1 MAGAASLKKP
11 KRIFR
16 AGDTR
21 RTDRTA
27 PGKELSMATTTFGL
41 SPEACRLLAA
51 LVLGLAAASGAC
63 AGGNPGVASTPSNG
77 ADAGLFPETVSFN
90 PPNFDTT
97 ASATDPPPAISGGT
111 LAILPDGVT
120 AVAADP
126 DRDTVAIVN
135 LTSNALTASVALQP
149 HDEPGRLVADA
160 AGHVHVI
167 LRRGGALATID
178 PVAGTI
184 LARRATC
191 PIPRGVAYD
200 PATDLVHVACMG
212 GELVSLPAA
221 GGAATRTL
229 QLPRDLRDV
238 VVDGDTLLVSQF
250 RSAQVL
256 VVDANGNVTSTI
268 ALPAYADPS
277 ARLGDTF
284 TPSTAW
290 RMRAQPGGGAVLLHQ
305 RGTTG
310 TVTVGGIRPTMG
322 VGGAGGGSS
331 GYGSSDPCAGLIHP
345 ALTPI
350 APGMSPP
357 ITPPIPGMVLP
368 VDFAISAD
376 GSTVAV
382 VAAGNAHNAQI
393 QSLFVSNYSDLTDN
407 GHFSCCP
414 DGVHGPTAVATMF
427 NPVTCPSQP
436 VRPACPQP
444 SGEAEAVGFDG
455 ANRVIV
461 QTREPASIQIPAAGV
476 VISLSAVSR
485 ADVGHEIFH
494 ANTGNG
500 IACASCH
507 MEGQEDGRTW
517 NFDTEGPRR
526 TMTVAGGISGRAPYH
541 WDGTLASFGDLV
553 TTVYNQRMGGPSLAD
568 FEVTATQS
576 WMNAIPQLP
585 GVVSDPDAVARGQ
598 ALFTDSTHGCAL
610 CHAGAQLTNDRTGL
624 DVGTGGAFKVPSL
637 VGLAYTAPYL
647 HDGCAATLADRFGSC
662 GGGDQHGVTSTLTQD
677 QLSDLIAY
685 LDSL

>member
-1 MAGAASLKKP
+1 
-11 KRIFR
+11 
-16 AGDTR
+16 
-21 RTDRTA
+21 
-27 PGKELSMATTTFGL
+27 MATTTFA
-41 SPEACRLLAA
+41 SPREVCRLLTA
-51 LVLGLAAASGAC
+51 LALGLAAASGGC
-63 AGGNPGVASTPSNG
+63 AGSNPGEVTPTPLNG
-77 ADAGLFPETVSFN
+77 PDAGLFPGSVSFN
-90 PPNFDTT
+90 PPNFDTSV
-97 ASATDPPPAISGGT
+97 SAADPPPAISGGT
-111 LAILPDGVT
+111 LAILPDGIT

-126 DRDTVAIVN
+126 DRDTIAVADLSTNTV
-135 LTSNALTASVALQP
+135 TASIALQP

-167 LRRGGALATID
+167 LRRGGALVTID

-184 LARRATC
+184 LARRAAC

-212 GELVSLPAA
+212 GELVSFPAA

-256 VVDANGNVTSTI
+256 VVDGNGTVTSTI
-268 ALPAYADPS
+268 VLPNYADPS

-310 TVTVGGIRPTMG
+310 TVMVGGRGSLPG

-331 GYGSSDPCAGLIHP
+331 GYGSSDPCAGLVHP

-357 ITPPIPGMVLP
+357 LTPPIPGMVLP
-368 VDFAISAD
+368 VDFAISSD
-376 GSTVAV
+376 GGTVAV
-382 VAAGNAHNAQI
+382 VAAGNAHNGLV
-393 QSLFVSNYSDLTDN
+393 QSLFVSSYSDLTDH

-414 DGVHGPTAVATMF
+414 DGVHGPNPVAAMF
-427 NPVTCPSQP
+427 NPVACPPPSVP
-436 VRPACPQP
+436 PPSCPQP
-444 SGEAEAVGFDG
+444 RGEPEAVGFDG
-455 ANRVIV
+455 SNRIIV
-461 QTREPASIQIPAAGV
+461 QTREPATLQIPQTGV
-476 VISLSAVSR
+476 VIPLSGVSR
-485 ADVGHEIFH
+485 ADIGHEIFH

-541 WDGTLASFGDLV
+541 WDGDLASFDALV
-553 TTVYNQRMGGPSLAD
+553 TTVYNQRMGGPILATNQ
-568 FEVTATQS
+568 VTATQS
-576 WMNAIPQLP
+576 WMNAIPPLP

-598 ALFTDSTHGCAL
+598 AVFTDTTHGCAL
-610 CHAGAQLTNDRTGL
+610 CHTGAQLTDNRTNL
-624 DVGTGGAFKVPSL
+624 DVGTGGTFKVPSL

-662 GGGDQHGVTSTLTQD
+662 GGGDQHGVTSTLTQA
-677 QLSDLIAY
+677 QLSDLVAY

>member
-1 MAGAASLKKP
+1 
-11 KRIFR
+11 
-16 AGDTR
+16 
-21 RTDRTA
+21 
-27 PGKELSMATTTFGL
+27 MATTTFSSPREL
-41 SPEACRLLAA
+41 SRLLAA
-51 LVLGLAAASGAC
+51 LVLGLAAISGAC
-63 AGGNPGVASTPSNG
+63 AKAGPGETFQNPGDGGVV
-77 ADAGLFPETVSFN
+77 FPGNVSFN
-90 PPNFDTT
+90 PPNFDTSV
-97 ASATDPPPAISGGT
+97 SAADPPPAISGGT

-126 DRDTVAIVN
+126 DRDTIAVAN
-135 LTSNALTASVALQP
+135 LTTGTLTANIALQP

-167 LRRGGALATID
+167 LRRGGALVTID

-184 LARRATC
+184 LARRAAC

-212 GELVSLPAA
+212 GELVSFPAA
-221 GGAATRTL
+221 GGTATRTV

-256 VVDANGNVTSTI
+256 VVDSNGIVTSTI
-268 ALPAYADPS
+268 TLPAYVDSS
-277 ARLGDTF
+277 ARSGDKF

-290 RMRAQPGGGAVLLHQ
+290 RMRAQPGGGAVVLHQ

-310 TVTVGGIRPTMG
+310 TVMVGGKGMPGAGG
-322 VGGAGGGSS
+322 VGGGVS
-331 GYGSSDPCAGLIHP
+331 GYGSASDPCAGLIHP

-350 APGMSPP
+350 KTGISPP
-357 ITPPIPGMVLP
+357 FTPPIPGMVLP
-368 VDFAISAD
+368 VDFAISSD

-382 VAAGNAHNAQI
+382 VAAGNAHNGI
-393 QSLFVSNYSDLTDN
+393 VQSLFVSHYADLTDE

-414 DGVHGPTAVATMF
+414 DGVHGPAAVVPMPF
-427 NPVTCPSQP
+427 NPISCPP
-436 VRPACPQP
+436 PTAPPLTCPQP
-444 SGEAEAVGFDG
+444 RGEAEAVGFDG
-455 ANRVIV
+455 TNRIIV
-461 QTREPASIQIPAAGV
+461 QTREPATIQIPQASV
-476 VISLSAVSR
+476 VISLSDVSR
-485 ADVGHEIFH
+485 ADIGHEIFH
-494 ANTGNG
+494 ANTGTG

-541 WDGTLASFGDLV
+541 WDGDLASFSDLV
-553 TTVYNQRMGGPSLAD
+553 TTVYNQRMGGPGLVMD
-568 FEVTATQS
+568 QVTATQS
-576 WMNAIPQLP
+576 WMNAIPSLP
-585 GVVSDPDAVARGQ
+585 GLVSDPDAVARGQ
-598 ALFTDSTHGCAL
+598 AVFTDGTHGCAL
-610 CHAGAQLTNDRTGL
+610 CHSGAQLTNDRANL

-662 GGGDQHGVTSTLTQD
+662 GGGDQHGVTSTLTPD
-677 QLSDLIAY
+677 QLADLIAY

>member
-1 MAGAASLKKP
+1 
-11 KRIFR
+11 
-16 AGDTR
+16 
-21 RTDRTA
+21 
-27 PGKELSMATTTFGL
+27 
-41 SPEACRLLAA
+41 
-51 LVLGLAAASGAC
+51 
-63 AGGNPGVASTPSNG
+63 
-77 ADAGLFPETVSFN
+77 
-90 PPNFDTT
+90 
-97 ASATDPPPAISGGT
+97 
-111 LAILPDGVT
+111 
-120 AVAADP
+120 
-126 DRDTVAIVN
+126 
-135 LTSNALTASVALQP
+135 
-149 HDEPGRLVADA
+149 LVADA
-160 AGHVHVI
+160 VGHVHVI
-167 LRRGGALATID
+167 LRRGGALVTID

-184 LARRATC
+184 LARRAAC
-191 PIPRGVAYD
+191 PIPRGLAYD

-212 GELVSLPAA
+212 GELVSFPAA
-221 GGAATRTL
+221 GGNATRTL

-256 VVDANGNVTSTI
+256 VVDVNGNVTSTI
-268 ALPAYADPS
+268 VLPNYGDKS
-277 ARLGDTF
+277 ARSGDTF

-310 TVTVGGIRPTMG
+310 TVMVGGRGTPG
-322 VGGAGGGSS
+322 VGGAIGSAS

-350 APGMSPP
+350 VPGISPP

-368 VDFAISAD
+368 VDFAISSD

-382 VAAGNAHNAQI
+382 VAAGNAHNGLVE
-393 QSLFVSNYSDLTDN
+393 SLFVSNYADLTDH

-414 DGVHGPTAVATMF
+414 DGVHGPNALGTMIDL
-427 NPVTCPSQP
+427 VTCPS
-436 VRPACPQP
+436 PAVPPPTCPQP
-444 SGEAEAVGFDG
+444 RGEVEAVGFDRT
-455 ANRVIV
+455 NRIIV
-461 QTREPASIQIPAAGV
+461 QTREPATIQIPQTGV
-476 VISLSAVSR
+476 IISLSEVSR

-526 TMTVAGGISGRAPYH
+526 TMTVAGGIGGRAPYH
-541 WDGTLASFGDLV
+541 WDGDLASFGDLV
-553 TTVYNQRMGGPSLAD
+553 TTVYNQRMGGPGLATNQ
-568 FEVTATQS
+568 VTATQS

-598 ALFTDSTHGCAL
+598 AVFADTTHGCAV
-610 CHAGAQLTNDRTGL
+610 CHSGAQFTDNRTNL
-624 DVGTGGAFKVPSL
+624 DVGTGGTFKVPSL

-662 GGGDQHGVTSTLTQD
+662 GGGDQHGVTSTLTED
-677 QLSDLIAY
+677 QRSDLIAY

>member
-1 MAGAASLKKP
+1 MA
-11 KRIFR
+11 
-16 AGDTR
+16 
-21 RTDRTA
+21 TA
-27 PGKELSMATTTFGL
+27 TFVSPRKVCRLSMA
-41 SPEACRLLAA
+41 LA
-51 LVLGLAAASGAC
+51 LGLVAAAGAGAC
-63 AGGNPGVASTPSNG
+63 AGSNPGDTTPIPSNG
-77 ADAGLFPETVSFN
+77 ADAGLFPGNVSLN

-97 ASATDPPPAISGGT
+97 TSAADPPPAISGGT
-111 LAILPDGVT
+111 LAILADGVT

-126 DRDTVAIVN
+126 DRDTIAVAN
-135 LTSNALTASVALQP
+135 LTTNALTANIALQP

-167 LRRGGALATID
+167 LRRGGALVTID

-184 LARRATC
+184 LARRTAC

-212 GELVSLPAA
+212 GELVSFPAA
-221 GGAATRTL
+221 GGAATRTV

-256 VVDANGNVTSTI
+256 VVDSNGNVTSTI
-268 ALPAYADPS
+268 VLPAYADPS
-277 ARLGDTF
+277 ARSGDTF

-310 TVTVGGIRPTMG
+310 TVTVGGRGIPG
-322 VGGAGGGSS
+322 AGGAGGGSS
-331 GYGSSDPCAGLIHP
+331 GYGSSDPCGGLVHP

-350 APGMSPP
+350 AHDMSPP

-368 VDFAISAD
+368 VDFAISSD
-376 GSTVAV
+376 GTTVAV
-382 VAAGNAHNAQI
+382 VAAGNAHNGLV
-393 QSLFVSNYSDLTDN
+393 QSLFVSDYSDLTDH

-414 DGVHGPTAVATMF
+414 DGVHGPNALLPMMINSAS
-427 NPVTCPSQP
+427 CQP
-436 VRPACPQP
+436 PTGPALTCPQP
-444 SGEAEAVGFDG
+444 RGEAEAVGFDG
-455 ANRVIV
+455 TNRIIV
-461 QTREPASIQIPAAGV
+461 QTREPATIQIPEANV
-476 VISLSAVSR
+476 VISLSDVSR
-485 ADVGHEIFH
+485 ADIGHEIFH
-494 ANTGNG
+494 ANTGEG

-526 TMTVAGGISGRAPYH
+526 TMNVAGGISGRAPYH
-541 WDGTLASFGDLV
+541 WDGALASFGDLV
-553 TTVYNQRMGGPSLAD
+553 TTVYNQRMGGPGLATD
-568 FEVTATQS
+568 QVTATQS
-576 WMNAIPQLP
+576 WMNAIPRLP
-585 GVVSDPDAVARGQ
+585 GVVSDPDAVTRGQ
-598 ALFTDSTHGCAL
+598 AVFTDNTHGCAL
-610 CHAGAQLTNDRTGL
+610 CHSGAQLTSNATNVN
-624 DVGTGGAFKVPSL
+624 VGTGGAFKVPSL

-662 GGGDQHGVTSTLTQD
+662 GGGDQHGVTSTLAPD
-677 QLSDLIAY
+677 QLSDLIAF

>member
-1 MAGAASLKKP
+1 
-11 KRIFR
+11 
-16 AGDTR
+16 
-21 RTDRTA
+21 
-27 PGKELSMATTTFGL
+27 MATTTFS
-41 SPEACRLLAA
+41 SPREVGRLLTA
-51 LVLGLAAASGAC
+51 LVLGLAVATGAC
-63 AGGNPGVASTPSNG
+63 AKAGTEGVTLNAGDGGVVFPGNA
-77 ADAGLFPETVSFN
+77 SFN
-90 PPNFDTT
+90 PPNFDTSV
-97 ASATDPPPAISGGT
+97 SAADPPPAISGGT

-126 DRDTVAIVN
+126 DRDTIAVAN
-135 LTSNALTASVALQP
+135 LTTSTLTASIALQP

-167 LRRGGALATID
+167 LRRGGALVTID

-184 LARRATC
+184 LARRAAC

-212 GELVSLPAA
+212 GELVSFPAA
-221 GGAATRTL
+221 GGAATRTV

-256 VVDANGNVTSTI
+256 VVDSNGNLTSTI
-268 ALPAYADPS
+268 TLPVYADPS
-277 ARLGDTF
+277 ARLGDAF
-284 TPSTAW
+284 TPSAAW

-310 TVTVGGIRPTMG
+310 TVMVGGGKGVPG
-322 VGGAGGGSS
+322 VGGASGTSS
-331 GYGSSDPCAGLIHP
+331 GYGSSDPCAGLVHP

-350 APGMSPP
+350 TPGMSPP

-368 VDFAISAD
+368 VDFAISSD
-376 GSTVAV
+376 GGKVAV
-382 VAAGNAHNAQI
+382 VAAANAHNLVV
-393 QSLFVSNYSDLTDN
+393 QSLFVSSYSDVTDHS
-407 GHFSCCP
+407 HFTCCP
-414 DGVHGPTAVATMF
+414 DGVHGPFPAGPMI
-427 NPVTCPSQP
+427 NPTNCPIP
-436 VRPACPQP
+436 PAPPSTCPQP
-444 SGEAEAVGFDG
+444 RGEAEAVGFDG
-455 ANRVIV
+455 TNRIIV
-461 QTREPASIQIPAAGV
+461 QTREPATIQIPEVGV
-476 VISLSAVSR
+476 VIPLSDVSR

-507 MEGQEDGRTW
+507 IEGQEDGRTW

-541 WDGTLASFGDLV
+541 WDGDLASFSDLV
-553 TTVYNQRMGGPSLAD
+553 TTVYNQRMGGPGLVM
-568 FEVTATQS
+568 FQVTATQS
-576 WMNAIPQLP
+576 WMNAIPSLP
-585 GVVSDPDAVARGQ
+585 GPVSDPDAVARGQ
-598 ALFTDSTHGCAL
+598 AVFTDSTHGCAL
-610 CHAGAQLTNDRTGL
+610 CHNGAQLTDDRANV

-637 VGLAYTAPYL
+637 IGLAYTAPYL
-647 HDGCAATLADRFGSC
+647 HDGCAATLADRFGPC
-662 GGGDQHGVTSTLTQD
+662 GGGDLHGVTSTLTQA
-677 QLSDLIAY
+677 QLADLVAY

>member
-1 MAGAASLKKP
+1 MS
-11 KRIFR
+11 
-16 AGDTR
+16 
-21 RTDRTA
+21 
-27 PGKELSMATTTFGL
+27 TTTFS
-41 SPEACRLLAA
+41 SPRKVCRLISA
-51 LVLGLAAASGAC
+51 LVLGVAAASGAC
-63 AGGNPGVASTPSNG
+63 AGSNPGDVTPTPSG
-77 ADAGLFPETVSFN
+77 DGGLFPGSVSFN
-90 PPNFDTT
+90 PPNFDTSL
-97 ASATDPPPAISGGT
+97 SAADPPPAISGGT

-126 DRDTVAIVN
+126 DRDTIAVAN
-135 LTSNALTASVALQP
+135 LTTNALTATIALQP

-167 LRRGGALATID
+167 LRRGGALVTID

-184 LARRATC
+184 LARRAAC

-212 GELVSLPAA
+212 GELVSFPAA

-229 QLPRDLRDV
+229 QLPRDLRDI

-256 VVDANGNVTSTI
+256 VVDSNGNVTSTI
-268 ALPAYADPS
+268 VLPAYADPS
-277 ARLGDTF
+277 ARFGETF

-310 TVTVGGIRPTMG
+310 TVMVGGKGNPG
-322 VGGAGGGSS
+322 VGGASGSITAFGGANGSAS
-331 GYGSSDPCAGLIHP
+331 GYGSSDPCGGLVHP

-350 APGMSPP
+350 TPGMSPP

-368 VDFAISAD
+368 VDFAISSD

-382 VAAGNAHNAQI
+382 VAAANAHNVFV
-393 QSLFVSNYSDLTDN
+393 QSLFVSNYSDLTDHT
-407 GHFSCCP
+407 HFTCCP
-414 DGVHGPTAVATMF
+414 DGVHGPVPLGAMV
-427 NPVTCPSQP
+427 NPVNCPAP
-436 VRPACPQP
+436 PAAPACPQP
-444 SGEAEAVGFDG
+444 RGEAEAVGFDG
-455 ANRVIV
+455 TNRVIV
-461 QTREPASIQIPAAGV
+461 QTREPAAIQIPEAGV
-476 VISLSAVSR
+476 TISLSDVSR

-517 NFDTEGPRR
+517 NFDTEGGRR

-541 WDGTLASFGDLV
+541 WDGGLASFGDLV
-553 TTVYNQRMGGPSLAD
+553 TTVYNQRMGGPGLVA
-568 FEVTATQS
+568 EQVTGTQA
-576 WMNAIPQLP
+576 WMNAIPRLP

-598 ALFTDSTHGCAL
+598 AVFTDSLHGCAT
-610 CHAGAQLTNDRTGL
+610 CHSGAQLTDNRTNL

-647 HDGCAATLADRFGSC
+647 HGGCAATLADRFGSC
-662 GGGDQHGVTSTLTQD
+662 GGGDQHGFTSTLTPAQV
-677 QLSDLIAY
+677 SDLVAY

>member
-1 MAGAASLKKP
+1 
-11 KRIFR
+11 
-16 AGDTR
+16 
-21 RTDRTA
+21 
-27 PGKELSMATTTFGL
+27 MATTTFA
-41 SPEACRLLAA
+41 SPREVCRLLAA
-51 LVLGLAAASGAC
+51 LVLGLATVTGAC
-63 AGGNPGVASTPSNG
+63 AKAGPGDIPLPAGDGGVVFPGNA
-77 ADAGLFPETVSFN
+77 SFN
-90 PPNFDTT
+90 PPNFDTSV
-97 ASATDPPPAISGGT
+97 SAADPPPAISGGT

-126 DRDTVAIVN
+126 DRDTIAIAN
-135 LTSNALTASVALQP
+135 LTTGTLTASIALQP

-167 LRRGGALATID
+167 LRRGGALVTID

-184 LARRATC
+184 LARRAAC

-212 GELVSLPAA
+212 GELVSFPAA

-256 VVDANGNVTSTI
+256 VVDSNGNLTSTI
-268 ALPAYADPS
+268 ALPVYADPS
-277 ARLGDTF
+277 ARFADPF
-284 TPSTAW
+284 TPSAAW
-290 RMRAQPGGGAVLLHQ
+290 RMRAQPGGGAVMLHQ

-310 TVTVGGIRPTMG
+310 TVMVGGKGNPG
-322 VGGAGGGSS
+322 VGGAIGGAS
-331 GYGSSDPCAGLIHP
+331 GYGSSDPCAGLVHP

-350 APGMSPP
+350 GRGTSPP

-368 VDFAISAD
+368 VDFAISGD

-382 VAAGNAHNAQI
+382 VAAGNAHNLI
-393 QSLFVSNYSDLTDN
+393 VQSLFVSNYSDLTDHD
-407 GHFSCCP
+407 HFTCCP
-414 DGVHGPTAVATMF
+414 DGVHGPVPNSPVF
-427 NPVTCPSQP
+427 NSGNCPP
-436 VRPACPQP
+436 RPAPPMCPQP
-444 SGEAEAVGFDG
+444 KGEAEAVGFDG
-455 ANRVIV
+455 TNRIIV
-461 QTREPASIQIPAAGV
+461 QTREPAAIQIPQAGV
-476 VISLSAVSR
+476 VISLSDVSR

-541 WDGTLASFGDLV
+541 WDGDLASFSDLV
-553 TTVYNQRMGGPSLAD
+553 TTVYNQRMGGPGLVMD
-568 FEVTATQS
+568 QVTATQS
-576 WMNAIPQLP
+576 WMNAIPSLP
-585 GVVSDPDAVARGQ
+585 GLVGDPDAVARGQ

-610 CHAGAQLTNDRTGL
+610 CHNGAQLTNDRANV

-637 VGLAYTAPYL
+637 IGLAYTAPYL

-662 GGGDQHGVTSTLTQD
+662 GGGDLHGVTSTLTPD
-677 QLSDLIAY
+677 QLADLIAY

>member
-1 MAGAASLKKP
+1 MV
-11 KRIFR
+11 
-16 AGDTR
+16 
-21 RTDRTA
+21 
-27 PGKELSMATTTFGL
+27 TTTFA
-41 SPEACRLLAA
+41 SPRKACRLIAA
-51 LVLGLAAASGAC
+51 LGLGLAAASGAC
-63 AGGNPGVASTPSNG
+63 ANPASGLTGPGGGMPSG
-77 ADAGLFPETVSFN
+77 GPDGGLFPPNESLN
-90 PPNFDTT
+90 PPIFDTT
-97 ASATDPPPAISGGT
+97 ASAADPPPAISGGT
-111 LAILPDGVT
+111 LAILSDGVT

-126 DRDTVAIVN
+126 DRDTIAVAN
-135 LTSNALTASVALQP
+135 LSTQTLTATIALQA

-167 LRRGGALATID
+167 LRRGGALVTID

-184 LARRATC
+184 LARRTAC

-212 GELVSLPAA
+212 GELVSFPAA

-256 VVDANGNVTSTI
+256 VVDANGTVTSTI
-268 ALPAYADPS
+268 VLPAYGDPS
-277 ARLGDTF
+277 ARSGDTF

-310 TVTVGGIRPTMG
+310 TVMVGGRGVPG

-331 GYGSSDPCAGLIHP
+331 GYGSSDPCGGLVHP

-350 APGMSPP
+350 TPGMSPP
-357 ITPPIPGMVLP
+357 TTPPIPGMVLP
-368 VDFAISAD
+368 VDFAISGD

-382 VAAGNAHNAQI
+382 VAAGNAHNENV
-393 QSLFVSNYSDLTDN
+393 QSLFVSHYSDLTDPS
-407 GHFSCCP
+407 HFSCCP
-414 DGVHGPTAVATMF
+414 DGVHGPNAVAMMVDLT
-427 NPVTCPSQP
+427 NCPP
-436 VRPACPQP
+436 PPGPPLTCPQP
-444 SGEAEAVGFDG
+444 MGEAEAVGFDG
-455 ANRVIV
+455 TNRIVV
-461 QTREPASIQIPAAGV
+461 QTREPATLQIPAAGV
-476 VISLSAVSR
+476 VISLSDVSR
-485 ADVGHEIFH
+485 ADIGHQIFH
-494 ANTGNG
+494 ANTGEG

-526 TMTVAGGISGRAPYH
+526 TMNVAGGISGRAPYH
-541 WDGTLASFGDLV
+541 WDGELASFADLV
-553 TTVYNQRMGGPSLAD
+553 TTVYNQRMGGPSLTGD
-568 FEVTATQS
+568 QVTATQS
-576 WMNAIPQLP
+576 WMNVIPRLP
-585 GVVSDPDAVARGQ
+585 GVVSDPDAVTRGQ
-598 ALFTDSTHGCAL
+598 AVFGDSTHGCAL
-610 CHAGAQLTNDRTGL
+610 CHSGAQLTSNATNVN
-624 DVGTGGAFKVPSL
+624 VGTGGSFKVPSL
-637 VGLAYTAPYL
+637 VGLAYTSPYL

>member
-1 MAGAASLKKP
+1 M
-11 KRIFR
+11 
-16 AGDTR
+16 T
-21 RTDRTA
+21 
-27 PGKELSMATTTFGL
+27 TTTFALPCKG
-41 SPEACRLLAA
+41 CRLLTA

-63 AGGNPGVASTPSNG
+63 AGSNPGDVAPGPPNLVDGG
-77 ADAGLFPETVSFN
+77 AFPGSVSLN
-90 PPNFDTT
+90 PPNFDTSL
-97 ASATDPPPAISGGT
+97 SAVDPPPAISGGT
-111 LAILPDGVT
+111 LTILADGVT

-126 DRDTVAIVN
+126 DRDTIAIAN
-135 LTSNALTASVALQP
+135 LTTNTLTASIALQP

-167 LRRGGALATID
+167 LRRGGALVTID

-184 LARRATC
+184 LARRTAC

-212 GELVSLPAA
+212 GELVSFPAA

-229 QLPRDLRDV
+229 QLPRDLRDI
-238 VVDGDTLLVSQF
+238 VVDGNTLLVSQF

-256 VVDANGNVTSTI
+256 VVDSNGNVTSTI
-268 ALPAYADPS
+268 VLPVYGDPS
-277 ARLGDTF
+277 ARFGEPF

-290 RMRAQPGGGAVLLHQ
+290 RMRAQPGGGAVVLHQ

-310 TVTVGGIRPTMG
+310 TVMVGGKGVPG
-322 VGGAGGGSS
+322 VGGSGGGAT
-331 GYGSSDPCAGLIHP
+331 GYGSSDPCAGLVHP
-345 ALTPI
+345 ALTPV

-357 ITPPIPGMVLP
+357 TTPPIPGMVLP
-368 VDFAISAD
+368 VDFAISSD

-382 VAAGNAHNAQI
+382 VAAGNAHNI
-393 QSLFVSNYSDLTDN
+393 SVQSLFVGNYSDLTDHN
-407 GHFSCCP
+407 HFRCCP
-414 DGVHGPTAVATMF
+414 DGIHGPSPRGTMVDPVACPPG
-427 NPVTCPSQP
+427 PVSPP
-436 VRPACPQP
+436 PCPQP
-444 SGEAEAVGFDG
+444 KGEAEAVGFDG
-455 ANRVIV
+455 SNRIIV
-461 QTREPASIQIPAAGV
+461 QTREPATLQIPEAAV
-476 VISLSAVSR
+476 VISLSDVSR
-485 ADVGHEIFH
+485 ADIGHEIFH
-494 ANTGNG
+494 SNTGNG

-541 WDGTLASFGDLV
+541 WDGGLASFGDLV
-553 TTVYNQRMGGPSLAD
+553 TTVYNQRMGGPNL
-568 FEVTATQS
+568 VTDQVAGTQA
-576 WMNAIPQLP
+576 WMNAIPRLP

-598 ALFTDSTHGCAL
+598 DLFNDSTHGCAL
-610 CHAGAQLTNDRTGL
+610 CHGGAQFTNDRSNL

-647 HDGCAATLADRFGSC
+647 HDGCAASLADRFGSC
-662 GGGDQHGVTSTLTQD
+662 GGGDQHGVTSTLTQA
-677 QLSDLIAY
+677 QTSDLIAF

>member
-1 MAGAASLKKP
+1 
-11 KRIFR
+11 
-16 AGDTR
+16 
-21 RTDRTA
+21 
-27 PGKELSMATTTFGL
+27 MATTVFA
-41 SPEACRLLAA
+41 SPGEVRRLLTA
-51 LVLGLAAASGAC
+51 LVLGLLAASGAC
-63 AGGNPGVASTPSNG
+63 AGSNPGEGVPTTSNG
-77 ADAGLFPETVSFN
+77 ADGGAFPGSVSFD
-90 PPNFDTT
+90 PPNFDTSV
-97 ASATDPPPAISGGT
+97 SAADPPPAISGGT
-111 LAILPDGVT
+111 LAILADGVT

-126 DRDTVAIVN
+126 DRDTIAVVN
-135 LTSNALTASVALQP
+135 LTTNVLTATIALQP

-167 LRRGGALATID
+167 LRRGGALVTID

-184 LARRATC
+184 LARRAAC

-212 GELVSLPAA
+212 GELVSFPAA
-221 GGAATRTL
+221 GGDATRTL

-256 VVDANGNVTSTI
+256 VIDGTGTVTSTI
-268 ALPAYADPS
+268 VLPTYADPS
-277 ARLGDTF
+277 ARLGDPF

-310 TVTVGGIRPTMG
+310 TVMVGGKGNPG
-322 VGGAGGGSS
+322 VGGAAGGGS
-331 GYGSSDPCAGLIHP
+331 GYGSSDPCGGLVHP

-350 APGMSPP
+350 APGMSAP

-368 VDFAISAD
+368 VDFAISSD

-382 VAAGNAHNAQI
+382 VAAGNAHNVLI
-393 QSLFVSNYSDLTDN
+393 QSLFVANYADLTD
-407 GHFSCCP
+407 HSHLTCCP
-414 DGVHGPTAVATMF
+414 DGVHGPTPLGAMVDLVNCPSRPAP
-427 NPVTCPSQP
+427 PVTCPQP
-436 VRPACPQP
+436 I
-444 SGEAEAVGFDG
+444 GETEAVGFDG
-455 ANRVIV
+455 ANRIIV
-461 QTREPASIQIPAAGV
+461 QTRQPATIQIPAVGV
-476 VISLSAVSR
+476 TISLSAVSR

-541 WDGTLASFGDLV
+541 WDGDLASFGDLV
-553 TTVYNQRMGGPSLAD
+553 TTVYNQRMGGPALATD
-568 FEVTATQS
+568 QVTATQS
-576 WMNAIPQLP
+576 WMNAIPPLP
-585 GVVSDPDAVARGQ
+585 GVVGDPDAVARGQ
-598 ALFTDSTHGCAL
+598 AVFTDSTHGCAL
-610 CHAGAQLTNDRTGL
+610 CHNGAQLTNNRTGL
-624 DVGTGGAFKVPSL
+624 DVGTGGTFKVPSL
-637 VGLAYTAPYL
+637 IGLAYTAPYL

-662 GGGDQHGVTSTLTQD
+662 GGGDLHGVTSTLTPD
-677 QLSDLIAY
+677 QLSDLLAY

>member
-1 MAGAASLKKP
+1 
-11 KRIFR
+11 
-16 AGDTR
+16 
-21 RTDRTA
+21 
-27 PGKELSMATTTFGL
+27 MATTTFA
-41 SPEACRLLAA
+41 SPRKACRLLTA
-51 LVLGLAAASGAC
+51 LALGLAAAGGAC
-63 AGGNPGVASTPSNG
+63 AKQGPEVGPSTQPSSGDGGFLPGS
-77 ADAGLFPETVSFN
+77 VSLN
-90 PPNFDTT
+90 PPNFDTSV
-97 ASATDPPPAISGGT
+97 SAADPPPAISGGT

-126 DRDTVAIVN
+126 DRDTIAVAN
-135 LTSNALTASVALQP
+135 LTTRLLTAKIALQP

-167 LRRGGALATID
+167 LRRGGALVTID

-184 LARRATC
+184 LARRPAC

-200 PATDLVHVACMG
+200 PVTDLVHVACMG
-212 GELVSLPAA
+212 GELVSFPAA

-256 VVDANGNVTSTI
+256 VIDSNGNVTSTI
-268 ALPAYADPS
+268 VLPVYGDKS
-277 ARLGDTF
+277 ARSGDTF

-310 TVTVGGIRPTMG
+310 TVMVGGKGDPG
-322 VGGAGGGSS
+322 VGGASGGAS
-331 GYGSSDPCAGLIHP
+331 GYGSSDPCGGLVHP
-345 ALTPI
+345 ALTPVSRGI
-350 APGMSPP
+350 SPP

-368 VDFAISAD
+368 VDFAISGD

-382 VAAGNAHNAQI
+382 VAAGNAHNGLV
-393 QSLFVSNYSDLTDN
+393 QSLFVSSYADLTDH
-407 GHFSCCP
+407 GHLSCCP
-414 DGVHGPTAVATMF
+414 DGVHGPSAVGTMIDLVACSSP
-427 NPVTCPSQP
+427 PVFPP
-436 VRPACPQP
+436 PCPQP
-444 SGEAEAVGFDG
+444 TGEAEAVGFDG
-455 ANRVIV
+455 TNRIIV
-461 QTREPASIQIPAAGV
+461 QTREPATIQIPQAGV
-476 VISLSAVSR
+476 VISLSDVSR

-526 TMTVAGGISGRAPYH
+526 TMSVAGGISGRAPYH
-541 WDGTLASFGDLV
+541 WDGDLASFGDLV
-553 TTVYNQRMGGPSLAD
+553 TTVYNQRMGGPGLAPD
-568 FEVTATQS
+568 QVTATQS
-576 WMNAIPQLP
+576 WMNAIPSLP
-585 GVVSDPDAVARGQ
+585 GVVSDPAAVARGQ
-598 ALFTDSTHGCAL
+598 ALFTDSMHGCAL
-610 CHAGAQLTNDRTGL
+610 CHSGTQLTNNRTNL
-624 DVGTGGAFKVPSL
+624 DVGTGGSFKVPSL

-647 HDGCAATLADRFGSC
+647 HDGCAATLTDRFGSC
-662 GGGDQHGVTSTLTQD
+662 GGGDLHGVTSTLTPD
-677 QLSDLIAY
+677 QVSDLIGY

>member
-1 MAGAASLKKP
+1 
-11 KRIFR
+11 
-16 AGDTR
+16 
-21 RTDRTA
+21 
-27 PGKELSMATTTFGL
+27 MATTTFVL
-41 SPEACRLLAA
+41 PREVCRLLTA
-51 LVLGLAAASGAC
+51 LVLGLAAVSGAC
-63 AGGNPGVASTPSNG
+63 AKSGPGETPFPPDGGEGIFPGKVA
-77 ADAGLFPETVSFN
+77 LN
-90 PPNFDTT
+90 PPNFDTSV
-97 ASATDPPPAISGGT
+97 SAADPPPAISGGT
-111 LAILPDGVT
+111 LAILSDGVT

-126 DRDTVAIVN
+126 DRDTIAVAN
-135 LTSNALTASVALQP
+135 LSTNALTANIALQP

-167 LRRGGALATID
+167 LRRGGALVTID

-184 LARRATC
+184 LARRAAC
-191 PIPRGVAYD
+191 PIPRGLAYD

-212 GELVSLPAA
+212 GELVSFPAA
-221 GGAATRTL
+221 GGAATRTV

-238 VVDGDTLLVSQF
+238 VVDGNTLLVSQF

-256 VVDANGNVTSTI
+256 VVDGNGNLTSTI
-268 ALPAYADPS
+268 ALPVYTDPS
-277 ARLGDTF
+277 ARLGDAF
-284 TPSTAW
+284 TPSAAW

-310 TVTVGGIRPTMG
+310 TVTVGGNGMPG
-322 VGGAGGGSS
+322 VGGASGSSS
-331 GYGSSDPCAGLIHP
+331 GYGSSDPCGGLVHP

-368 VDFAISAD
+368 VDFAISSD

-382 VAAGNAHNAQI
+382 VAAGNAHNLFVE
-393 QSLFVSNYSDLTDN
+393 SLFVSSYSDLTDHD
-407 GHFSCCP
+407 HFACCP
-414 DGVHGPTAVATMF
+414 DGVHGPVPVGAPF
-427 NPVTCPSQP
+427 NPVNCPP
-436 VRPACPQP
+436 RPAPPACPQP
-444 SGEAEAVGFDG
+444 RGEAEAVGFDG
-455 ANRVIV
+455 TNRIVV
-461 QTREPASIQIPAAGV
+461 QTREPAAIQIPEAGV
-476 VISLSAVSR
+476 VISLSDLSR

-541 WDGTLASFGDLV
+541 WDGDLASFSDLV
-553 TTVYNQRMGGPSLAD
+553 TTVYNQRMDGPVL
-568 FEVTATQS
+568 VTEQVTGTQA
-576 WMNAIPQLP
+576 WMNAIPRLP
-585 GVVSDPDAVARGQ
+585 GLVSDPNAVARGQ
-598 ALFTDSTHGCAL
+598 AVFNDSTHGCAL
-610 CHAGAQLTNDRTGL
+610 CHSGAQLTNDRANV

-637 VGLAYTAPYL
+637 IGLAYTAPYL
-647 HDGCAATLADRFGSC
+647 HDGCAATLADRFGAC

-677 QLSDLIAY
+677 QVSDLIAY